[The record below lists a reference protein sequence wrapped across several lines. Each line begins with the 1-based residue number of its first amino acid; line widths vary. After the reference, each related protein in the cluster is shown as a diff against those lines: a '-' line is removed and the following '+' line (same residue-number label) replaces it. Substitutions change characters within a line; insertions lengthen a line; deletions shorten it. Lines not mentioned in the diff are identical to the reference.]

1 MSEAAE
7 YPVFVGRKE
16 VGALE
21 SALGDGQWHGASKL
35 AQRGLSPRLVRS
47 IAEQNPAMMVSGND
61 GYRLSRF
68 ASLDEIEHTAN
79 SIASRIKKLTV
90 RMDALR
96 ALACERDR
104 SAAALSQTTQS

>member
-1 MSEAAE
+1 MGEAAE

-16 VGALE
+16 VTALRA
-21 SALGDGQWHGASKL
+21 ALADGCWHRASKL
-35 AQRGLSPRLVRS
+35 AERGLSDRLVRA

-61 GYRLSRF
+61 GYRLSEF
-68 ASLDEIEHTAN
+68 ATLEEIEHTAN

-96 ALACERDR
+96 ALACERER
-104 SAAALSQTTQS
+104 TALSQTTHS

>member
-7 YPVFVGRKE
+7 YSVFVGRKE

-21 SALGDGQWHGASKL
+21 SALGDGQWHSARRL
-35 AQRGLSPRLVRS
+35 AERGLSDLLVRT
-47 IAEQNPAMMVSGND
+47 IAEKNPAMMVSGNK

-68 ASLDEIEHTAN
+68 ATLEEIEHTAN

-96 ALACERDR
+96 ALACERER
-104 SAAALSQTTQS
+104 TALSQTTHS